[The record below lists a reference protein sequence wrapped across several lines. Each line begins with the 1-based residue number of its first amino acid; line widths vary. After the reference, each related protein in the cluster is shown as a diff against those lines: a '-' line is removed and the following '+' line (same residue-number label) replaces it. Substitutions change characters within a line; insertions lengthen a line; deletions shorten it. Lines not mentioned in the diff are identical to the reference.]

1 MLDTNAEYK
10 QQVFE
15 IAQQIVFDR
24 LEKAENHFLMTSH
37 LCMLFMLAS
46 QLRVKRKNQDG
57 KQVERQERSIPDQIK
72 DCKALAKREG
82 LKVVDV
88 LKEEKSAR
96 KSANREVFEEMM
108 DEIKSKKS
116 YNAIICW
123 HPDRLGRNMK
133 DAGEIIGIPIDRGII
148 KDLKFPEFSFHR
160 DPNGLMTL
168 GLQFLLA
175 KAYSDNLSINVSR
188 GNENIIGEGKAIGN
202 KALRG
207 YKVVNKRQRQ
217 DGNNFELITSLPDG
231 YRGRVTR

>member
-1 MLDTNAEYK
+1 
-10 QQVFE
+10 
-15 IAQQIVFDR
+15 
-24 LEKAENHFLMTSH
+24 
-37 LCMLFMLAS
+37 
-46 QLRVKRKNQDG
+46 
-57 KQVERQERSIPDQIK
+57 
-72 DCKALAKREG
+72 
-82 LKVVDV
+82 VVDI

-108 DEIKSKKS
+108 DEIRKKDKSP

-133 DAGEIIGIPIDRGII
+133 DAGEIIDLIDRGII
-148 KDLKFPEFSFHR
+148 KDLKFPQFSFQR

-207 YKVVNKRQRQ
+207 YRVVNKRQR
-217 DGNNFELITSLPDG
+217 PDG
-231 YRGRVTR
+231 RNFDLIKQAFQLGLEGKSQHDIALFLNENGYTQGGKKSK